1 MMSENKKAFSFE
13 FQSFAS
19 AQLETLGD
27 VADP

>member
-19 AQLETLGD
+19 AQLETLGE
-27 VADP
+27 AAAP